1 MPAPASSRS
10 VNSLPFHLSPSI
22 PPIVPPTPVSRLQAH
37 YFAVYAV
44 FGCVTPYIPIYLRD
58 VKSLC
63 ASEIGLTFAT
73 GQAAVLLV
81 PVLLTYLAD
90 RFRLV
95 RPLLFAMFTI
105 NIIAMTALVGAAG
118 FWSCLCWVAVNRMV
132 SQPQVTLADGI
143 YFSLQSDPTQPR
155 APYAS
160 VRVWGTIGYIAPS
173 LIIYTSYYL
182 GDFCKG
188 GLEWMPYV
196 AGAFA
201 ILGLLNATKL
211 PQRYNRAATAAP
223 PPRVPTLAAA
233 RVLLQPKLLTFLI
246 GVGFVVM
253 SNMAFYGFYPL
264 YLTSEIGLG
273 QRWVGLISSLGVAI
287 EILYILRLEP
297 LRQRIGFGG
306 LLAVGGAASLFR
318 LACLAFLPTPF
329 FSIVF
334 QLVHGLTVIG
344 YMIVPVMY
352 LNTHAGEGYRNSI
365 QGVYVMVIQGVFS
378 IAGNILSGQLAEIGL
393 LTLYRSA
400 LGICALGLVF
410 VAISFRLKARPVAG
424 SP

>member
-1 MPAPASSRS
+1 M
-10 VNSLPFHLSPSI
+10 
-22 PPIVPPTPVSRLQAH
+22 
-37 YFAVYAV
+37 
-44 FGCVTPYIPIYLRD
+44 
-58 VKSLC
+58 
-63 ASEIGLTFAT
+63 
-73 GQAAVLLV
+73 

-95 RPLLFAMFTI
+95 RPLLLTMFLI
-105 NIIAMTALVGAAG
+105 NIAAMTAMIGAAG
-118 FWSCLCWVAVNRMV
+118 FWPCLVWIAINRMV
-132 SQPQVTLADGI
+132 THPQITLADGI

-160 VRVWGTIGYIAPS
+160 VRVWGTVGYIAPS
-173 LIIYTSYYL
+173 LVIYTSYYL

-188 GLEWMPYV
+188 GLEWVPYV
-196 AGAFA
+196 AGGFA
-201 ILGLLNATKL
+201 VLGLINALKL
-211 PQRYNRAATAAP
+211 PPRYNRIDTAHA

-233 RVLLQPKLLTFLI
+233 RVLLRPRLSVFLV

-253 SNMAFYGFYPL
+253 SNMAFYSFYPL
-264 YLTSEIGLG
+264 YLTTQVGIGE
-273 QRWVGLISSLGVAI
+273 RWVGLISSLGVAI
-287 EILYILRLEP
+287 EILYILRLES
-297 LRQRIGFGG
+297 LRRRIGFGG
-306 LLAVGGAASLFR
+306 LLVLGGIASLFR

-393 LTLYRSA
+393 LTLYRYA
-400 LGICALGLVF
+400 LVICAVGLVL
-410 VAISFRLKARPVAG
+410 VALSFRLKDRPTTT
-424 SP
+424 P